1 MAEHRA
7 PAAEM
12 QPDLFFWEQ
21 QGLDF
26 PLYNDETL
34 GLWQPLLLI
43 ASSLGV
49 LLSLSF
55 LPDSR
60 IITTVALFL
69 GTLAPYLIV
78 ARGDIG
84 TIIKKP
90 RLGDIPLVIAM
101 LVLTIAYSFG
111 MALLLMKLGIEI
123 QPNAVVDETR
133 DATFF
138 AFMLFQLFG
147 EEMIKLNLFL
157 GALVLVFRRTGDR
170 KKSIVVAIVITLFIF
185 GIAHL
190 RAYNGSL
197 AQVLLIQGVG
207 SIFDLFL
214 YLRTKNIMTSYVMHV
229 LQDFMFLV

>member
-1 MAEHRA
+1 MAEHMA

-12 QPDLFFWEQ
+12 QPDLFFWER

-60 IITTVALFL
+60 TIKTVAMFL
-69 GTLAPYLIV
+69 GTLVPYLIV

-90 RLGDIPLVIAM
+90 RLGDIPLVIVM

-123 QPNAVVDETR
+123 QPNAVVGETR

>member
-1 MAEHRA
+1 MAEHMA
-7 PAAEM
+7 PAAEA
-12 QPDLFFWEQ
+12 QPDLFFWERP
-21 QGLDF
+21 GLDF

-60 IITTVALFL
+60 MITTVALFL
-69 GTLAPYLIV
+69 GTLVPYLIV

-111 MALLLMKLGIEI
+111 MALLLMKLGFEM

-133 DATFF
+133 DALFF
-138 AFMLFQLFG
+138 VYMLFQLFG

-157 GALVLVFRRTGDR
+157 GALALVFRRTGDR
-170 KKSIVVAIVITLFIF
+170 KKSIVIAIVITLFIF

-229 LQDFMFLV
+229 LQDFMFLI

>member
-7 PAAEM
+7 PAAEA
-12 QPDLFFWEQ
+12 QPNLFFWERP
-21 QGLDF
+21 GLDF

-49 LLSLSF
+49 LLSLSL

-69 GTLAPYLIV
+69 GTLVPYLIV